1 MGAGTR
7 LPLFATRGGG
17 GKGTAG
23 RVVNLGLWQ
32 GQAPRSPP
40 PCFQG
45 MGEEFLPLGRQG
57 LPEDGQRPSP
67 ALSYCSLPLA
77 TSSQGCARGRR
88 SIVRP
93 RVIPFT
99 YKHLLRAY
107 CMPRFSS
114 PQGAATK
121 TLPKCKIT
129 TGSSGPQEN
138 GRDQNSSW
146 PGHKGGWRL
155 SSSGKSEGPLQSLK
169 HHPRPSLCTTGGE
182 GGREGQGH
190 LLPLTLCYRP
200 EQPPAPPD
208 CPSYLMGSSSRIRAS
223 LSPVFGAAPGLKN
236 KGQSPPVHALFHLI
250 RAGAPPQMLLASAG
264 LTVCCFTLLPAW
276 NAHSLSICLTRTPSH
291 HLPGE
296 PTLSPPRLLMVDG
309 MDKASYHPDGNS
321 SSALGLALVP
331 VCRTGGRTA
340 PAIKYGTVCGW
351 CEWHRTRPLFSLFHP
366 LHSGLKAPCRQGVW
380 LLIQRSQ
387 PLSQISAQSK
397 CFLHVER
404 SPISLL
410 KKSSQ

>member
-17 GKGTAG
+17 GKGTVG

-67 ALSYCSLPLA
+67 ALSYCPLPLA

-93 RVIPFT
+93 RVIPFA

-107 CMPRFSS
+107 CVPRFSS

-138 GRDQNSSW
+138 GRDQNRSW

-155 SSSGKSEGPLQSLK
+155 SHSGKSEGPLQSLK
-169 HHPRPSLCTTGGE
+169 HHPCPSLCTTGGE

-190 LLPLTLCYRP
+190 LLRPTGHLDSPNPLPQARAAPSPSRLPLLPHGILKQNQSISLPCLWSRPRP
-200 EQPPAPPD
+200 E
-208 CPSYLMGSSSRIRAS
+208 
-223 LSPVFGAAPGLKN
+223 
-236 KGQSPPVHALFHLI
+236 
-250 RAGAPPQMLLASAG
+250 
-264 LTVCCFTLLPAW
+264 
-276 NAHSLSICLTRTPSH
+276 
-291 HLPGE
+291 E
-296 PTLSPPRLLMVDG
+296 
-309 MDKASYHPDGNS
+309 
-321 SSALGLALVP
+321 
-331 VCRTGGRTA
+331 
-340 PAIKYGTVCGW
+340 
-351 CEWHRTRPLFSLFHP
+351 
-366 LHSGLKAPCRQGVW
+366 
-380 LLIQRSQ
+380 
-387 PLSQISAQSK
+387 
-397 CFLHVER
+397 
-404 SPISLL
+404 
-410 KKSSQ
+410 